1 MEPNF
6 IREYKNVITPVQ
18 CQDIISFFNDLT
30 ESQIVHVADGSVDNG
45 GAKNR
50 VDSSVFLE
58 RCDRERASIINQVLI
73 NCWDKYV
80 QEFTFL
86 GGVTVSSYTQKL
98 QKTPPSGGFHTWH
111 WEHNGDHDN
120 RNRLAVWT
128 LYLTTHENEGETEF
142 LAHGL
147 RVAPEAG
154 KLCIFPAD
162 YTAVHRGNPVYS
174 KDKYIIT
181 GWFEYANS

>member
-1 MEPNF
+1 METNF
-6 IREYKNVITPVQ
+6 IREYKNVLTPIE
-18 CQDIISFFNDLT
+18 CQDFIKFFEELSIS
-30 ESQIVHVADGSVDNG
+30 ERVAIANGSEDNG

-50 VDSSVFLE
+50 LDNAIFVE
-58 RCDRERASIINQVLI
+58 RCDPNRAAYLNQFLI
-73 NCWDKYV
+73 NGWNQYCK
-80 QEFTFL
+80 EFPFL
-86 GGVTVSSYTQKL
+86 EGVTISSYNQKL
-98 QKTPPSGGFHTWH
+98 QKTPPSGGFHKWH
-111 WEHNGDHDN
+111 WEHNGSHDN